1 MKRLILLAAIV
12 ASLALVIT
20 GCAPKQPT
28 AKTKIGLVFDLA
40 GRGDNS
46 FNDSAYR
53 GLVQIA
59 KTYKGWIDGD
69 PDKVNYGTD
78 VQIKY
83 LTPKSGGQDR
93 EQLMRGLAQDG
104 YNLVYGVGFA
114 FADSLG
120 KVAKD
125 FPKISFAIIDSY
137 VDLPNV
143 TGLEFKEN
151 EGSFLVGAVAGLMA
165 KKGEKVGFLGGVDI
179 PLIHRFDNGFVA
191 GAQYVNKSLRAKGM
205 ALSQYIS
212 KDFSGFSDPTGG
224 YNVGTNLYK
233 QGAAIV
239 FAAAGSSGDG
249 LFKAAEETK
258 KYAIGVD
265 SDQGLIL
272 ASSTDAATQA
282 RAKSIVTSMMKRV
295 DNAVFAAAKEFID
308 TGKLAGGEHRFGL
321 KEDGVGY
328 ASNDFNKDVLAPYAD
343 QLSKLSADIISGAI
357 VVPDETSDMAA
368 WVKTLK

>member
-1 MKRLILLAAIV
+1 MKRLYLLAAV
-12 ASLALVIT
+12 VLSAAVILS
-20 GCAPKQPT
+20 GCAPAAKS

-59 KTYKGWIDGD
+59 KEYKGWIDGD
-69 PDKVNYGTD
+69 PSKVNFGTD

-93 EQLMRGLAQDG
+93 ELLMRGLAQDG
-104 YNLVYGVGFA
+104 YQLIYGVGFA
-114 FADSLG
+114 FADALG

-125 FPKISFAIIDSY
+125 FPKTTFAIIDSY
-137 VDLPNV
+137 VNLPNV

-151 EGSFLVGAVAGLMA
+151 EGSFLVGAAAGLMA

-191 GAQYVNKSLRAKGM
+191 GAMYINPALRAKGM
-205 ALSQYIS
+205 VLSQYIS

-224 YNVGTNLYK
+224 YNVGLNLYK
-233 QGAAIV
+233 QGASIV

-258 KYAIGVD
+258 KLAIGVD

-282 RAKSIVTSMMKRV
+282 RAKTIVTSMVKRV
-295 DNAVFAAAKEFID
+295 DNAVFSAAKEFID
-308 TGKLAGGEHRFGL
+308 TGKLTGGEHRFGL
-321 KEDGVGY
+321 KEDGVGF
-328 ASNDFNKDVLAPYAD
+328 ATNDFNKDALAPYVD
-343 QLSKLSADIISGAI
+343 QLTKLRTDIIAGTI
-357 VVPDETSDMAA
+357 TVPDETTDMAA
-368 WVKTLK
+368 WAKTLK